1 MNMPYEQ
8 SNDEDIDPVELGR
21 IPIRNVW
28 LLFLYASELSQFHD
42 QFRAQIDQASDFRS
56 LISRL
61 LCHIVEK
68 RLRRGLSIQH
78 RHYSDILRR
87 VRGRI
92 DILETHTRMLLQQGR
107 VACRYDQLSLDI
119 PRNRLARVALT
130 YLSSEM
136 GEALVAQGQPERPG
150 GRRLREELEYLS
162 RKCGFLAR
170 SLGRVGVSDAR
181 PSNAELAVEQI
192 AGHEREDRL
201 MYSLSKLALDYALP
215 TEQPGIRPTP
225 RTIREGIRYHDLF
238 EMAVGNFYR
247 VELPRDQWKVS
258 TKKKLFWNETDKLRG
273 ISNHLPGM
281 EADIVL
287 QNMKSDRII
296 IIDTK
301 FKNIY
306 KKDNRYPELHRF
318 HSNDIY
324 QLYSYLRSQE
334 CDRSEVSK
342 KSEGIL
348 LYPSISQDVD
358 AEAKFHGHRI
368 RFVTVNLTKQGYDIV
383 NQLRSLADVESR

>member
-1 MNMPYEQ
+1 MNTPYGQ
-8 SNDEDIDPVELGR
+8 SSDEDIDSIEPEK

-28 LLFLYASELSQFHD
+28 LLFLYASMLSQFYD
-42 QFRAQIDQASDFRS
+42 QFSAQIDQASSFRS

-61 LCHIVEK
+61 LCDIVER

-78 RHYSDILRR
+78 RHHSDILRR

-107 VACRYDQLSLDI
+107 VACRYDQLTLDI

-136 GEALVAQGQPERPG
+136 REALIAQRQPERPG
-150 GRRLREELEYLS
+150 GQRLREELEHLS

-181 PSNAELAVEQI
+181 PSGAELAVEQI
-192 AGHEREDRL
+192 AGHEREDSL
-201 MYSLSKLALDYALP
+201 MYSLSRLALDHGLP
-215 TEQPGIRPTP
+215 TEQRGARLTSRI
-225 RTIREGIRYHDLF
+225 IREGIRYPDLF

-247 VELPRDQWKVS
+247 VELSRDEWKVS
-258 TKKKLFWNETDKLRG
+258 TKKKLFWHETDQLRG
-273 ISNHLPGM
+273 ISKHLPGM

-287 QNMKSDRII
+287 ENRKSGRII

-301 FKNIY
+301 FKSIY
-306 KKDNRYPELHRF
+306 KKDNRYAGLYRF

-324 QLYSYLRSQE
+324 QLYSYVRSQE
-334 CDRSEVSK
+334 HEENEISK

-348 LYPSISQDVD
+348 LYPSMSQDVD

-368 RFVTVNLTKQGYDIV
+368 RFVTVNLNKGAHDIIS
-383 NQLRSLADVESR
+383 QLRSLADVEGQ